1 MTAHETTNDCCRF
14 TKGIISFPPEDWRTW
29 LQGLLRINSNIWED
43 FWDSLLVNCY
53 KQTLYML
60 GWLMKVILV
69 IGYKLFTCPT
79 GRCCCIVVVLSSL
92 WNDLWLIVTGF
103 SPQNCHQHLSS
114 EMNQARKKL
123 QRNITRILEPWL
135 VSGDTLRAERRAPAR
150 VAKKNRKVSIGWPSQ
165 AMLAWCVVCVFGDVY
180 VWRVIIFH
188 WNVPNRPRGQDHAG
202 GTPGLHA
209 AAGTMWTARTRNA
222 MIAISMDFC
231 PILSINAF
239 HTAAWQKGILHDF
252 IICI

>member
-29 LQGLLRINSNIWED
+29 LQRLLRINSNIWED

-150 VAKKNRKVSIGWPSQ
+150 VAKKKGSLDWVAIPRHVGLVRCVCFRRCSPLEGENFSLKCSKPTSRSRPCWRNTRQACLHHRCSILQNASTGMQQPGNDHGVFRTVCRRT
-165 AMLAWCVVCVFGDVY
+165 MCVY
-180 VWRVIIFH
+180 IY
-188 WNVPNRPRGQDHAG
+188 
-202 GTPGLHA
+202 
-209 AAGTMWTARTRNA
+209 
-222 MIAISMDFC
+222 
-231 PILSINAF
+231 
-239 HTAAWQKGILHDF
+239 K
-252 IICI
+252 